1 MSYLFYNISTGTGP
15 VAQFLRDRMVVTC
28 VHGRRGS
35 SG

>member
-1 MSYLFYNISTGTGP
+1 MSYLFHNMSTGTGS

-28 VHGRRGS
+28 VNGRRGS